1 MSQWIDSK
9 QQQNFWSNHSPST
22 LANFKRE
29 TLRRL
34 LSADRPWLGIFA
46 GVDRRREP
54 EERERER
61 VCVRVSV
68 CERESERVREKERE
82 RKRER
87 KSNKYLRLYEGERS

>member
-29 TLRRL
+29 TFRRL
-34 LSADRPWLGIFA
+34 LSADRPWLGIFG

-54 EERERER
+54 EEREIGCVC
-61 VCVRVSV
+61 VCVRVCV
-68 CERESERVREKERE
+68 CERVRESERERE
-82 RKRER
+82 RERER